1 MVLKVPRSS
10 KDIYNN
16 CIKKLDKQTLIYYCI
31 DTIRLGG
38 DRYGNFKMGSI

>member
-1 MVLKVPRSS
+1 MVLKVLRSS

-16 CIKKLDKQTLIYYCI
+16 RIKKLDKHTLIYYCI

-38 DRYGNFKMGSI
+38 AIYGNFKMGSI